1 MINKT
6 IVLFLKNFYFDS
18 SIVLLKIGG
27 CQCGLAMCVVKSC
40 TEENTWNDIIDKYVY
55 FYRFP

>member
-40 TEENTWNDIIDKYVY
+40 TEENTWNDIID
-55 FYRFP
+55 